1 MRKIKLLFHKNDN
14 NPHTQQR
21 LSRSKPNLFADAQTN
36 KSQSSKAQINQD
48 QYNPRSL
55 TAQNQKMYWAQV

>member
-1 MRKIKLLFHKNDN
+1 MRKIKHSFHKNDN

-21 LSRSKPNLFADAQTN
+21 IPRLKPNLSADAQTD
-36 KSQSSKAQINQD
+36 KSQSSKAQVNED

-55 TAQNQKMYWAQV
+55 TAQNQKM